1 MGFPKFTFS
10 FSFIRDYGGQWG
22 GKGDTWQ
29 CIFCWNKSGKL
40 LNYILGKEK
49 ISNNVRR
56 GIMELSVFQAI
67 TLTRN
72 EVKTQCSGGW
82 GHSPKATLKSKYK
95 VKRSNLQIST
105 LLPSGQGAPLVELK
119 PKVSQAR
126 ICRSPCT
133 YNCPTFGVVF
143 HTKTRG
149 VHSIF
154 CLASWPWDHDSPAPS
169 KARSG
174 QSMLTVS
181 LLAGFHST
189 QAYLEPSLPTWLAF
203 ARASSWEAWMRTD
216 LLVANS
222 QNSWESLEM

>member
-1 MGFPKFTFS
+1 MHLEHGLSKVYIFIFLYQGFIGVS
-10 FSFIRDYGGQWG
+10 GEGRGN
-22 GKGDTWQ
+22 TWQ
-29 CIFCWNKSGKL
+29 CIFCWSMSGKL
-40 LNYILGKEK
+40 LNYRENL
-49 ISNNVRR
+49 NVRR
-56 GIMELSVFQAI
+56 ESWNCQFSRLS
-67 TLTRN
+67 RN
-72 EVKTQCSGGW
+72 EVKTQYSEGW
-82 GHSPKATLKSKYK
+82 GHSLKATLKSKYK
-95 VKRSNLQIST
+95 VKRSNLQIRT

-126 ICRSPCT
+126 ICWSPCT
-133 YNCPTFGVVF
+133 YNCPTFGLVF

-189 QAYLEPSLPTWLAF
+189 QAYLEPSLPAHGWHSPEPPAG
-203 ARASSWEAWMRTD
+203 RPG
-216 LLVANS
+216 
-222 QNSWESLEM
+222 